1 MNQVAGNQMRLYDLP
16 SKLLC
21 RVLNVELKVPSSS
34 RRFFTLPRFFAA
46 NSASSA
52 AASPAAS
59 NSRPGAYAFSGFFQA
74 ETDTDEVYAQ
84 IMLMPEPEVASQ
96 FGRHVYR
103 ENFPRYS
110 VILTCSRSVCSFMQQ
125 TDVAAEKASSASAAS
140 PRPAVRSFCKT
151 LTASDTS
158 THGGFSVLRRHADE
172 CLPPLVCVLHP
183 LWIWTMLLIELEMR
197 ELLPKIFL
205 VGSADL
211 LCSVG
216 RI

>member
-34 RRFFTLPRFFAA
+34 RRFLPSPGFSLLIPRLAWRFPCGEQFQA
-46 NSASSA
+46 
-52 AASPAAS
+52 
-59 NSRPGAYAFSGFFQA
+59 GAYAFSGFFQA
-74 ETDTDEVYAQ
+74 ETDTDEVYVQ

-96 FGRHVYR
+96 FVRHVYR

-110 VILTCSRSVCSFMQQ
+110 EILTCSRSVCSFMQQ
-125 TDVAAEKASSASAAS
+125 TDVATEKASSTSAVS

-151 LTASDTS
+151 FTASDTS

-183 LWIWTMLLIELEMR
+183 LWIWTMLLIELEMC
-197 ELLPKIFL
+197 ELLRKIFL
-205 VGSADL
+205 VRPLFSLG
-211 LCSVG
+211 
-216 RI
+216 